1 MSIALSTTS
10 TRDDRST
17 RTKVALVVGGVIL
30 LAIGLQSFGT
40 PGFPENWYLNIAEPV
55 NDVQQWLVANR
66 RDHWLFTFVF
76 DPITWLVRGGLDGIE
91 GLLTWLPWYAIPL
104 VVFAIM
110 ARTRRWGLT
119 VATTLAVIYPGVVG
133 VYAESIETISLMTVS
148 VAFSILVGVPLGI
161 WAAYNRRVESVL
173 RPIMDAAQTI
183 PATIYLIPTV
193 LLFGIGQVPAAIA
206 TIIYALPPMVR
217 LTTLGIRQV
226 PHAAVEASQMFGAT
240 KRQTLRRVQVP
251 LAIPSIVTGVNQT
264 VMMAL
269 GIVVIATLVGAGGL
283 GQVINQ
289 TVRQLQP
296 GRGLVVSLAV
306 VAVAFV
312 LDRVSQSF
320 VNKPGEPHMRY
331 GRRQLWWIVGG
342 IVAAIIAGRIAGIG
356 AFPFSWGTSFADPI
370 DDGVAWFRDTFDVVT
385 RPFNDFVVRDVLIRS
400 RDLLNTQAA
409 WQVVV
414 LLAGAIAF
422 VVAGTRIALFTA
434 AGLVLVGMSGMWRD
448 ASDTIAQT
456 IVAVVI
462 SIAIAIPVGVW
473 LGRRP
478 RVEGMLSPV
487 LDSLQTIPPLIYAIP
502 FVMIF
507 TVGPVPGVV
516 AAVVYAI
523 PPGIRLTSLGIRQVN
538 KDTIEAATTFGA
550 TERQVLW
557 GVRIPLA
564 MPSIILAVN
573 QMIMMVLAMAI
584 IAGMVGGGGLGY
596 RSIEALTKDGGTGLG
611 AEVAIAV
618 VIMAST
624 LDRLTQ
630 AAARRMQAPTAVA

>member
-1 MSIALSTTS
+1 MSIAAPIGTTS
-10 TRDDRST
+10 SIKSRAFTGAT
-17 RTKVALVVGGVIL
+17 AVVGLIVIL
-30 LAIGLQSFGT
+30 QLLGT
-40 PGFPENWYLNIAEPV
+40 PGFPANWYIQLADPV
-55 NDVQQWLVANR
+55 NAAQEWIVENR
-66 RDHWLFTFVF
+66 NDHWLFSFVF
-76 DPITWLVRGGLDGIE
+76 NPFTDVVRFGLDAIE
-91 GLLTWLPWYAIPL
+91 QLLLWLPWYVLPA
-104 VVFAIM
+104 VVFAVM
-110 ARTRRWGLT
+110 ARTRRWKLA
-119 VATTLAVIYPGVVG
+119 VATTLAVVYPGLVG
-133 VYAESIETISLMTVS
+133 VWSESVETISLMTIS
-148 VAFSILVGVPLGI
+148 VLFSIVAGVPLGI
-161 WAAYNRRVESVL
+161 WCAYNKRVESAI
-173 RPIMDAAQTI
+173 RPLLDAAQTI

-217 LTTLGIRQV
+217 LTALGIRQV
-226 PHAAVEASQMFGAT
+226 PPAAIEASTMFGAT
-240 KRQTLRRVQVP
+240 RRQTLRRVQIP
-251 LAIPSIVTGVNQT
+251 LAIPSIVAGVNQT

-320 VNKPGEPHMRY
+320 VNTPGAARFRY
-331 GRRQLWWIVGG
+331 TRRHLLWIIGG
-342 IVAAIIAGRIAGIG
+342 IAGGTVLG
-356 AFPFSWGTSFADPI
+356 KLFGLEKFPFSWGTSFADPL
-370 DDGVAWFRDTFDVVT
+370 DTFVAWFRDTFDVIT
-385 RPFNDFVVRDVLIRS
+385 RPFNDFLVRDVLLRLV
-400 RDLLNTQAA
+400 DLLNEQAA
-409 WQVVV
+409 WQAVIVAAA
-414 LLAGAIAF
+414 LIAF
-422 VVAGTRIALFTA
+422 LIGGIRVAIGTGVGLFMV
-434 AGLVLVGMSGMWRD
+434 GLIGMWPD
-448 ASDTIAQT
+448 ASATFAQT
-456 IVAVVI
+456 IVAVAL
-462 SIAIAIPVGVW
+462 SIVIAIPVGVW

-478 RVEGMLSPV
+478 RIENLVSPV

-538 KDTIEAATTFGA
+538 TETVEAATTFGA
-550 TERQVLW
+550 TQRQVLW

-564 MPSIILAVN
+564 MPSIVLAVN
-573 QMIMMVLAMAI
+573 QMVMMVLAMAI

-611 AEVAIAV
+611 AEVGLAV
-618 VIMAST
+618 VILAST
-624 LDRLTQ
+624 LDRLSQ
-630 AAARRMQAPTAVA
+630 GAARRLQAPAANV